1 MSEKNVFESLSEEIL
16 KSLEKL
22 HIKEPTPVQGK
33 IIPLVLEGQ
42 SVIFQSETGTGK
54 TFAYL
59 LPLIEKINA
68 KNEKNP
74 IRKQER
80 HIKAIIL
87 APTIELSSQIKQNI
101 AKITN
106 LQSALFIGGTPIKRQ
121 METLKERPEIVVGT
135 PTRLVELIRLKKLKT
150 ENVIAT
156 VFDEVDRLLKP
167 ELLDEITSFMDL
179 IPENAQKIACSATID
194 KRTKDFFSKRSNAK
208 IEILPNENILAE
220 KITHWALYAENRDKI
235 ELLKKF
241 LLAEKPEKAL
251 IFTSRLEQVQKIS
264 NFLNGGKIHCTAL
277 TAKTEKQQR
286 QSIISQFRSG
296 KISILVT
303 SDLTARGLDIPGITH
318 IIQMDLPDDKDFFIH
333 RAGRTARAGKT
344 GINIVIGDEYEMN
357 SFSRL
362 EKNLKIIVYP
372 KQIINGKVVAPRV
385 IEDKKL

>member
-16 KSLEKL
+16 TSLEKL

-179 IPENAQKIACSATID
+179 IPENVQKIACSATID

-251 IFTSRLEQVQKIS
+251 IFTSRLEQVQKIN